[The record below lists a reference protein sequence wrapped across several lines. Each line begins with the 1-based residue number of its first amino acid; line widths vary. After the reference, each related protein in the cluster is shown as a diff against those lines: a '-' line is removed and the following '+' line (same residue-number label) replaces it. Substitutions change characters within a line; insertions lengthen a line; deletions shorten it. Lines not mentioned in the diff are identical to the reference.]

1 MNLKATD
8 LDAIFGGANAVL
20 NTSQNVCNAFTNG
33 INDVRNAIDNSRRNQ
48 PFPNQQ
54 QMTYAQPVSY
64 DYGYADYNGYNNMGY
79 NSLGYNSLGYNNPMM
94 SQQVP
99 SGYVGFTN
107 PAYGMNGSGIP
118 SGGAWG

>member
-8 LDAIFGGANAVL
+8 LDAIFNGANVVL
-20 NTSQNVCNAFTNG
+20 NTSQNVCSAVTNG
-33 INDVRNAIDNSRRNQ
+33 LNDVRNAIDISRRNQ

-54 QMTYAQPVSY
+54 QMMYAQPVTY
-64 DYGYADYNGYNNMGY
+64 DYGYADYSGYNTGY
-79 NSLGYNSLGYNNPMM
+79 NSLNYNNPMM
-94 SQQVP
+94 PPSVP

-107 PAYGMNGSGIP
+107 PTYGMNGSGIP